1 MKKAKSATKRRQTTN
16 PLLKSAQKQPFL
28 EHVHELR
35 RRLFYVAI
43 SVTVFSCAAYG
54 VEHTIVNWLLK
65 PAEHQKFIYTSPGGG
80 LDFLFRVC
88 LYVGIACSIP
98 VIVYQILRYMEPLLR
113 FNTRRVVAWGS
124 IASGIL
130 AAIGMTFGYFIG
142 LPAALHFLL
151 NQFVTAQIQP
161 LLTIQSYMSFVTVY
175 MLGSALLL
183 QVPLILLIINRI
195 KPLKPKKLLSFSVQR
210 WVIVVSIVGGALM
223 NPNPNPVAL
232 FLVSSPMIVSYQA
245 GVFMI
250 WLINRKHH
258 RPAKVKNLLQTDS
271 QVRAERIQT
280 ARASKPLQAVPAAA
294 SVATVRR
301 PHTAIKPAT
310 MQAQAKTP
318 APVASV
324 PITPLRPVAR
334 PGRPQKYVSDFAPR
348 RAYRPSLSPE
358 N

>member
-1 MKKAKSATKRRQTTN
+1 MKKAKSATKRRQSQN
-16 PLLKSAQKQPFL
+16 PLLKAAQKQPFL

-35 RRLFYVAI
+35 RRLFYIAI
-43 SVTVFSCAAYG
+43 SVTIFSCAAYG
-54 VEHTIVNWLLK
+54 VEHTIVDLLLH
-65 PAEHQKFIYTSPGGG
+65 PAENQKFIYTSPGGG
-80 LDFLFRVC
+80 LDFLFRLC

-98 VIVYQILRYMEPLLR
+98 VIVYQILRYLEPLLH
-113 FNTRRVVAWGS
+113 FTTRRAVAWGS

-130 AAIGMTFGYFIG
+130 AAIGMVFGYFIG
-142 LPAALHFLL
+142 FPAALHFLL

-210 WVIVVSIVGGALM
+210 WVIVISIVGGALM

-250 WLINRKHH
+250 WMINRKHH
-258 RPAKVKNLLQTDS
+258 RPAKVKNLLQSDS
-271 QVRAERIQT
+271 QVRAERMQT
-280 ARASKPLQAVPAAA
+280 ARASKPLQVAPIAASPAA
-294 SVATVRR
+294 VRR
-301 PHTAIKPAT
+301 PQTVVKPAVV
-310 MQAQAKTP
+310 QAQAKKPTP
-318 APVASV
+318 
-324 PITPLRPVAR
+324 PIAAVSQPAAVRPAR
-334 PGRPQKYVSDFAPR
+334 PRKYVSDFAPR
-348 RAYRPSLSPE
+348 PRPYRPSLSPE